1 MKNYILRKLFRANM
15 KNSKKAFFKTSVRER
30 LQCINECEY
39 LENPLLGVF
48 NKHAPLKR
56 EIR

>member
-1 MKNYILRKLFRANM
+1 M